1 MGYVLGLDLGSNSVG
16 WAMIDIERQTI
27 VNGGVRVF
35 TMGVENANT
44 EKEESR
50 NVKRRMSR
58 QLRRQYERR
67 RQRKRQVRRLLI
79 TASLLP
85 ADPQLF
91 EQVLGQD
98 PYAIRAR
105 GLDQALTLFEIG
117 RLVDHL
123 SSKRGFKS
131 NRRAQSQDE
140 HAGTIYE
147 GAENGSKPGINAI
160 DEAIDH
166 RLRTMS
172 AYGAVKSDI
181 LADSFS
187 AREGYRTAGEYL
199 ASLDPHVL
207 RRRCRFTLREHF
219 EVELDMLL
227 ALQARHHP
235 EILTPGLCETI
246 MKVVFFQRPLRSM
259 RGKVGACTFE
269 PGKKRIHKSHPDF
282 QRFRMLQQL
291 NKLRIFGGSRIDEE
305 ECKLTAAE
313 RETLIT
319 HLETQGSLDLE
330 KSPRKIKDLLG
341 LHKKTDYVFNIE
353 RLDAPTTWQWIQRVM
368 GQTWLRSLNPDR
380 LYALWNVLNFAS
392 DESWLQVHLE
402 NVWGLNDEQARAM
415 AKIRMED
422 GYGSLSRKAVGRIL
436 PWLEE
441 GHDYHEACAL
451 AGYDHANPDG
461 APEVLAD
468 RVPALAAA
476 DARNPIVQ
484 TSFAEMRKVVN
495 AIIRTYGHPDSIRVE
510 MARELKQPRAERI
523 KFQKIQKENEREN
536 ERLRRLLDKEFG
548 LGERPSREDMLRY
561 KLWEAQNMQC
571 IYTGTTIS
579 RAQLFSGVVD
589 VDHVLPYSRTLDDG
603 RANKVLCLREINARK
618 GDLSPWEAGH
628 RGILDMVQLR
638 ERVEALV
645 RSNKMTKGKSRRFFM
660 DTEEMGRFIGND
672 FIARQLNDTR
682 FTSRLAIKYLRYV
695 CGDVSVSNGS
705 LTAAL
710 RRRWGLNGVLLQL
723 AEEGKAWLDP
733 DVKGGAGKNRADHR
747 HHAID
752 AVVIALTDRS
762 VLQRV
767 STLNAREGASSGGRI
782 DLHRIQLPDS
792 PIPGLSALT
801 RRMVEDI
808 AVSHRVQRKVR
819 GQLHEET
826 LYGVAHDYAGVPLT
840 NESGVPL
847 YVVRKP
853 IESLTCNELQ
863 SVVDQAVKRVLF
875 ARLAALGVDVSA
887 SKFDVPKNAFLEP
900 IHLLRRDGTRGPI
913 IRRARI
919 YKPSNGMRR
928 IRDWGVYVEPGS
940 NDRMVIEHTA
950 EKGKRLWK
958 VHTLLDAVRGA
969 RHIDGMTGQPV
980 VLRMNEMFIPGRVL
994 SQCDL
999 DASETKVEIVESVYR
1014 VQFMDGI
1021 KGQLTFR
1028 HAAAALL
1035 NDNASRKSLSPSTM
1049 VGTKVA
1055 VDVLG
1060 RLKVLT

>member
-1 MGYVLGLDLGSNSVG
+1 MGYVLGLDIGSNSVG
-16 WAMIDIERQTI
+16 WAMIDIERETI
-27 VNGGVRVF
+27 VNGGARVF

-79 TASLLP
+79 ESGLLP
-85 ADPQLF
+85 ADPQMF
-91 EQVLGQD
+91 EQIVRQD
-98 PYAIRAR
+98 PYTIRAR
-105 GLDQALTLFEIG
+105 GLDQPLTLFEVG

-123 SSKRGFKS
+123 NSKRGFKS
-131 NRRAQSQDE
+131 NRRAQSQEE

-147 GAENGSKPGINAI
+147 GADNGSKPGINAI
-160 DEAIDH
+160 DEAIDPQ
-166 RLRTMS
+166 LRTMS
-172 AYGAVKSDI
+172 AYRAVRGDI
-181 LADSFS
+181 LAGDFS
-187 AREGYRTAGEYL
+187 VRKGYRTAGEYL
-199 ASLDPHVL
+199 ASLDPHIV

-219 EVELDMLL
+219 EIELDMLL

-235 EILTPGLCETI
+235 EILTPALCETI
-246 MKVVFFQRPLRSM
+246 MKTVFFQRPLRSM
-259 RGKVGACTFE
+259 RGKVGKCTFE
-269 PGKKRIHKSHPDF
+269 PGKKRVHKSHPDF

-305 ECKLTAAE
+305 ECRLTASE

-319 HLETQGSLDLE
+319 HLQTQGSLDLE

-341 LHKKTDYVFNIE
+341 LDKKTDYVFNIDK
-353 RLDAPTTWQWIQRVM
+353 LDAPTTWQRIQRVM
-368 GQTWLRSLNPDR
+368 GQTWLRSLDPER
-380 LYALWNVLNFAS
+380 LYTLWNVLDFAS
-392 DESWLQVHLE
+392 DESWLQGHLE
-402 NVWGLNDEQARAM
+402 DIWDLNGEQAKAL

-422 GYGSLSRKAVGRIL
+422 GYGSLSRKAVGKIL

-451 AGYDHANPDG
+451 AGYDHANPDDS
-461 APEVLAD
+461 PEVLAD
-468 RVPALAAA
+468 RVPALASE

-536 ERLRRLLDKEFG
+536 ERLRTLLHTEFG
-548 LGERPSREDMLRY
+548 LDERPSREDMQRY

-579 RAQLFSGVVD
+579 RTQLFSGAAD
-589 VDHVLPYSRTLDDG
+589 VDHILPYSRTLDDSM
-603 RANKVLCLREINARK
+603 ANKVLCLRDINARK
-618 GDLSPWEAGH
+618 GDLSPWEAGQQ
-628 RGILDMVQLR
+628 GILDTAQLR

-645 RSNKMTKGKSRRFFM
+645 RVNKMTKGKSRRFFM

-672 FIARQLNDTR
+672 FITRQLNDTR
-682 FTSRLAIKYLRYV
+682 FTSRLAIRYLRYV
-695 CGDVSVSNGS
+695 CRDVSVSNGS

-733 DVKGGAGKNRADHR
+733 DARGVAGKNRADHR

-752 AVVIALTDRS
+752 AVVIALTDRGM
-762 VLQRV
+762 LQRV
-767 STLNAREGASSGGRI
+767 STLNAREGAPGGGRI

-792 PIPGLSALT
+792 PLPGLPAMT
-801 RRMVEDI
+801 RRMVENI
-808 AVSHRVQRKVR
+808 VVSHRVQRKVR

-826 LYGVAHDYAGVPLT
+826 LYGVAHDHAGVPLT
-840 NESGVPL
+840 NEGGVQL

-863 SVVDQAVKRVLF
+863 NVVDPAVKSRLF
-875 ARLAALGVDVSA
+875 AHLEALGVDVSVP
-887 SKFDVPKNAFLEP
+887 KFNVPKNAFLEP
-900 IHLLRRDGTRGPI
+900 VYLLRRDGTKGPV

-928 IRDWGVYVEPGS
+928 IKDWGVYVEPGS

-950 EKGKRLWK
+950 EKGKRLWT
-958 VHTLLDAVRGA
+958 VHTLFDAVRGVK
-969 RHIDGMTGQPV
+969 RIHGMSDRPV
-980 VLRMNEMFIPGRVL
+980 VLRRNEMFIPDYVL

-999 DASETKVEIVESVYR
+999 DASGIKGEIVKSVFR
-1014 VQFMDGI
+1014 VQLMDGI
-1021 KGQLTFR
+1021 QGQMTFR

-1035 NDNASRKSLSPSTM
+1035 NDNASRKLLSPSTM

-1060 RLKVLT
+1060 RLKVSS